1 MKIKAL
7 FLDFYGTVVHEDDVI
22 IRDICNRI
30 KESSNTDATA
40 SEIGGYWWK
49 DFSDSF
55 IQSFGD
61 DFQTQRDLETQSL
74 RRTLSHFDSS
84 LDETTLS
91 EWMFEHWQKPMIFT
105 DAIEFIE
112 GLQNKLPVY
121 ILSNIDRADI
131 LSAIS
136 LHHLPFEEVITSED
150 VKSYKPRSEMFD
162 YALKKYNLSADE
174 VLHIG
179 DSLRSDIAGAQ
190 NLGIKTAWIN
200 RTNKPSAKNIQP
212 DFTISK
218 LTEILNII

>member
-1 MKIKAL
+1 MKVKAL

-22 IRDICNRI
+22 VRDICNRI
-30 KESSNTDATA
+30 KESSNTNATV

-49 DFSDSF
+49 VFSDSF
-55 IQSFGD
+55 TQSFGD
-61 DFQTQRDLETQSL
+61 DFQTQRDLEIQSL
-74 RRTLSHFDSS
+74 RQTLAHFDSS
-84 LDETTLS
+84 LDEITLS

-121 ILSNIDRADI
+121 ILSNIDRTDI

-136 LHHLPFEEVITSED
+136 LHHLPFQEVITSED
-150 VKSYKPRSEMFD
+150 VNSYKPRSEMFD
-162 YALKKYNLSADE
+162 YALKKYNLSAEE

-190 NLGIKTAWIN
+190 NLGIKTVWIN